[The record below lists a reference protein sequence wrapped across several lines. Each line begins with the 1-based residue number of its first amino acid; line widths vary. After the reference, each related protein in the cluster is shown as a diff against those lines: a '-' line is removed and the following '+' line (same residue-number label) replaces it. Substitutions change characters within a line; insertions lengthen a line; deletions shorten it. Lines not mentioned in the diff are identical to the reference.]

1 MSEDLVVEDIV
12 FYNCL
17 FNDQNNFFKSAAV
30 TLENKGYVTDSFY
43 ESIRKREK
51 EYPTGLQL
59 ENLSVAIPHTDP
71 ENIVKPFVAIYKLSK
86 PVEFIQMA
94 TEDTKVDSEVILLL
108 GIKKPEEQVGLL
120 SKIIEL
126 LNDKSFVECLKKAGK
141 KELYELFKIL

>member
-1 MSEDLVVEDIV
+1 MSEDLVVEDMV
-12 FYNCL
+12 FCNCL
-17 FNDQNNFFKSAAV
+17 FNDQNDFFKNAAA
-30 TLENKGYVTDSFY
+30 TLESKGYVTGTFY

-71 ENIVKPFVAIYKLSK
+71 ENIVKPFVAVYKLIK

-108 GIKKPEEQVGLL
+108 GIKNPKEQVGLL
-120 SKIIEL
+120 SKIIDL
-126 LNDKSFVECLKKAGK
+126 FNDRSFVERLKKAGK